1 MAISTELAEL
11 IGYSAACLTTLAFLP
26 QTLHSL
32 KTKDLSGISLGMY
45 SLFSLGVGL
54 WLIYGVLIQSW
65 PVILA
70 NFFTLCLALSILLLK
85 LKYKIKHDP
94 Q

>member
-1 MAISTELAEL
+1 MVISATLAEL
-11 IGYSAACLTTLAFLP
+11 IGYIAACLTTLAFLP

-45 SLFSLGVGL
+45 SLFSVGVGL
-54 WLIYGVLIQSW
+54 WLIYGVLIHSW

-70 NFFTLCLALSILLLK
+70 NFFTLCLALSILFLK
-85 LKYKIKHDP
+85 LKYKIKHDAR
-94 Q
+94 